1 MEPMTEQPAPTVIDL
16 FSGCGGL
23 SWGLGKIGFQ
33 QLAAI
38 DNWSVALRT
47 FKHNHPESL
56 VIDDD
61 IRDVSPELLLESIGK
76 ERGEVDL
83 VAGGPPCQGFSKN
96 VPASY
101 RYLEDE
107 RNQLFR
113 EYMRFVEVILP
124 KAVMMENV
132 AELYNAYGGTV
143 RDEIINWL
151 HRLGYATDVRVVT
164 ASNYGVPQKRR
175 RFILLASR
183 TGYTPFIPTVV
194 ASPVS
199 AWEAISDLPQLEN
212 GERFP
217 TETNPNPPENEY
229 QRWARSATD
238 MVYNHESAPLRPKQL
253 ERYESL
259 APGEGIKNLP
269 DHLRPKSGYSGAYG
283 RLDFSNPAPTITRWV
298 FHPGSGRYGH
308 PREFRIITMREAA
321 RLQGFTDDFE
331 FLGSKNEIA
340 GQIGNAV
347 PPRLVFELGDEIRR
361 CCKPASQPSQSGSL
375 EKSFAS

>member
-1 MEPMTEQPAPTVIDL
+1 MGITTDQTAPTVVDL

-23 SWGLGKIGFQ
+23 SWGLKTIGFN

-38 DNWSVALRT
+38 DNWGVALKT
-47 FKHNHPESL
+47 FKHNHPDSL
-56 VIDDD
+56 AINDD
-61 IRDVSPELLLESIGK
+61 ILNISPELLLESIGK
-76 ERGEVDL
+76 NRGEVDL

-113 EYMRFVEVILP
+113 EYMRFVEAILP

-143 RDEIINWL
+143 RNEIVNWL

-164 ASNYGVPQKRR
+164 ASEYGVPQKRR

-183 TGYTPFIPTVV
+183 TGYVPFIPAAV
-194 ASPVS
+194 ADPVS

-212 GERFP
+212 GEKFP
-217 TETNPNPPENEY
+217 AEINPNPPMNEY
-229 QRWARSATD
+229 QLWARSSTNI
-238 MVYNHESAPLRPKQL
+238 VYNHESAPLRSKQL
-253 ERYESL
+253 DRYKSL
-259 APGEGIKNLP
+259 KAGQGIKDLP

-308 PREFRIITMREAA
+308 PREYRIITMREAA
-321 RLQGFTDDFE
+321 RIQGFPDDFE
-331 FLGSKNEIA
+331 FLGTKNDIA

-347 PPRLVFELGDEIRR
+347 PPRLVFELGHEILR
-361 CCKPASQPSQSGSL
+361 CCTSVNQLSQSDLLVES
-375 EKSFAS
+375 SAM